1 MTTATVESIERE
13 EQLVAFHLS
22 DEVYGIDI
30 AAIHEIIRLQ
40 EVTQVPRTSDD
51 IEGIINLRG
60 KIVPILNLRRRLG
73 LPCNERT
80 PKSRVIVVDV
90 DQVTVGLEV
99 DSVIGVLR
107 LSENCIEQPNEMMGA
122 IDADCVR
129 GVGKTD
135 ENLVILL
142 NLQYVLRL
150 TQE

>member
-1 MTTATVESIERE
+1 MTTATVENIERE

-73 LPCNERT
+73 LTSNERT

-107 LSENCIEQPNEMMGA
+107 LSENRIEQPNEMMGA

-129 GVGKTD
+129 GVGKTED
-135 ENLVILL
+135 NLVILL
-142 NLQYVLRL
+142 NLKYVLRL
-150 TQE
+150 GQE